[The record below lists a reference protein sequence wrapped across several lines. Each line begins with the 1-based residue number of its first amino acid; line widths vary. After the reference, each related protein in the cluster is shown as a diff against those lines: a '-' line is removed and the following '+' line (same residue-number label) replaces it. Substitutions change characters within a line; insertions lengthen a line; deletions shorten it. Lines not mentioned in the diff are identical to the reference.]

1 MGNKLPLFNLRNNR
15 YAAHWHATKEEYPKL
30 VALNYKIRKLIYDEG
45 KSAKLDISNIVINGS
60 RDIRIDIYTVRPGLV
75 LGKSGANIALL
86 KNKVLAATGLQS
98 DKVHLNLI
106 SVTKP
111 ELDARLIA
119 MKVAGD
125 LEKRRSYNYSM
136 RSHAEDAIRFG
147 ALGVHIRCSGRLNGV
162 DIARDADEKRGK
174 ISKSTIRANMY
185 YALEHAVTRSGL
197 CGVKV
202 WLNLPSQGFKRFD
215 KDVKK
220 PDESLEEQKS
230 RAPYRKPKVIDG
242 SRTQDRGRFDRGNNR
257 KFGSKPFRPRDA
269 SFRPNTKEAVSPNEN
284 QNSDTNINKGENN

>member
-15 YAAHWHATKEEYPKL
+15 YAAHWHATKEEYPRL
-30 VALNYKIRKLIYDEG
+30 VELNYKIRKLIYDEG
-45 KSAKLDISNIVINGS
+45 KAAKLDISNVIINGS
-60 RDIRIDIYTVRPGLV
+60 RDIRIDIHTVRPGLV
-75 LGKSGANIALL
+75 LGKSGANITLL
-86 KNKVLAATGLQS
+86 KNKILAATGLES

-147 ALGVHIRCSGRLNGV
+147 ALGIHIRCSGRLNGV
-162 DIARDADEKRGK
+162 DIARDANEKRGK

-202 WLNLPSQGFKRFD
+202 WLNLPPHGLKRGD
-215 KDVKK
+215 KDIKK
-220 PDESLEEQKS
+220 PDETLEEQKS
-230 RAPYRKPKVIDG
+230 RTIYRKPKVIDG
-242 SRTQDRGRFDRGNNR
+242 SRVHDRVTNR
-257 KFGSKPFRPRDA
+257 KFGKPFRPRDL
-269 SFRPNTKEAVSPNEN
+269 SFRPNSKELMSNNPNN
-284 QNSDTNINKGENN
+284 QTNSNTDLDTNKEENN